1 LKERNEPLLFKK
13 FPNLKKKV
21 PWFPILTNTPT
32 DIDRLT
38 ELEKHLNYKRGELYI
53 KRDDK
58 NHHIYGGNKLRKFE
72 FIFGKVFKKKKKGI
86 VTVGGI
92 GTNHGA
98 ACAILCMG
106 LQPPMEC
113 KLYLFPQ
120 PLTWHVQR
128 SLLLFDY
135 FGSKLHLSRG
145 DVSAFIQ
152 AILFRLFHPKYYFMF
167 PGGSPLFGF
176 GTSLGTLGFINAV
189 LELKEQIDIGIIP
202 EPDII
207 FTPGGSTGTSAG
219 LVAGCKLF
227 GLKTR
232 VYIVAVYE
240 DFLANPS
247 AVKRN
252 ANKAIKFLCK
262 RDKTIPKIKVTEDDF
277 EFFEDYLGSGYGIKT
292 KSSQDAVDLLYD
304 LEGKDKGFKF
314 DTTYT
319 GKTLAG
325 MLDFLK
331 RKENKYKKVLF
342 WNTYNSNELENFIKD
357 RGTDYDNLPKEFH
370 QFFKQP
376 TFQCWQIT
384 DCPKKIRDK
393 CLAYLNHEYRFW
405 KITECSLDEKKREEA
420 FKYLN
425 NVISLEKI

>member
-1 LKERNEPLLFKK
+1 LKEKHEPFLFKRY
-13 FPNLKKKV
+13 PNLKNKV

-32 DIDRLT
+32 NIDRLT
-38 ELEKHLNYKRGELYI
+38 KLENYLDYNEGELYI

-58 NHHIYGGNKLRKFE
+58 DHHIYGGNKLRKFE
-72 FIFGKVFKKKKKGI
+72 FIFGNVIKKKKKGI

-98 ACAILCMG
+98 ACAIICKN
-106 LQPPMEC
+106 LQPPIEC

-120 PLTWHVQR
+120 PVTWHVQR

-135 FGSKLHLSRG
+135 FGLKLHLSSG
-145 DVSAFIQ
+145 DVSAFIR
-152 AILFRLFHPKYYFMF
+152 AILFRFFHPKFYFMF

-189 LELKEQIDIGIIP
+189 LELKEQIDNGIIP

-207 FTPGGSTGTSAG
+207 FVPGGSTGTSAG
-219 LVAGCKLF
+219 LIAGCKLF

-232 VYIVAVYE
+232 VHVVAVYA

-252 ANKAIKFLCK
+252 ANKAIKFLRKC
-262 RDKTIPKIKVTEDDF
+262 DKTIPKIRITEEDF
-277 EFFEDYLGSGYGIKT
+277 ELIKGYLGSGYGIKT
-292 KSSQDAVDLLYD
+292 VSSQDAVDLLYD
-304 LEGKDKGFKF
+304 LEGKDKRFKF
-314 DTTYT
+314 ETTYT

-331 RKENKYKKVLF
+331 KEENKHKKVLF
-342 WNTYNSNELENFIKD
+342 WNTYNSNELVSFIKE
-357 RGTDYDNLPKEFH
+357 RGIDYDNLPKEFH
-370 QFFKQP
+370 QFFKQRS
-376 TFQCWQIT
+376 FQCWQIT
-384 DCPKKIRDK
+384 DCPEKIREK

-405 KITECSLDEKKREEA
+405 KITECPLDEKKREEA
-420 FKYLN
+420 FIYLN
-425 NVISLEKI
+425 NAISFEKV